1 MSQKEITQVQIG
13 LAEEFTAVY
22 QRNKKENAAIR
33 ELECLKAQYP
43 AVLLPVRDQ
52 DLFAGMRQMGIVGFA
67 SKSEDGYG
75 YYCHVNDMERYL
87 EEDGHTKESK
97 ERVRRLLDYWRT
109 EQSKARVRAA
119 FPEEMQKALPYDD
132 LEEANAAF
140 PLYRMA
146 GWVLDYTKLM
156 KLGVPGLKEEI
167 RKHRMA
173 YDGECLYDAMAGA
186 LDLIVSCAEHY
197 IREIEDKLAKED
209 QDLSDERKKQLLRI
223 RESLAAVNS
232 HAPRTM
238 HEAMQLAWLY
248 SLLSVTMDYG
258 RMDDYIG
265 EFYVEDLRCGRIT
278 PKEAQEFV
286 NSFWTMIADTD
297 ESVHG
302 RVMIGGRGRENE
314 KAADAFALLAMEAS
328 RQVVR
333 HIPQL
338 SLRLYQGCDPELME
352 KALEVLGEGRTFPI
366 LYNDD
371 VNIPSVES
379 SFGVAENE
387 AQDFF
392 PFGCGEYVIGHRSF
406 GSPNG
411 IINILRVVE
420 LALFDQEKKYQD
432 FEGFYQVF
440 LDYCDYYFTYLAK
453 QEELEYRMA
462 GEEAAYL
469 LQSILYDDCIQ
480 RGKGLFGGGIRY
492 LGGTVETY
500 GNISASD
507 SLYAIKTAVFDQKL
521 VTMEELKEALT
532 NNFAGKEPLQKLLHD
547 IPKFGNDDEG
557 ADKMAV
563 RVHEDVCR
571 IIQEAGKKT
580 ALSSYLAVLI
590 NNDHNVKLGRCLG
603 ASADGRMAGKPMS
616 NANGPTAGY
625 DVQGITALINSMV
638 KLRTSIHAGSVQ
650 NMKFS
655 KEMFR
660 ENRELVREILETYFE
675 KGGSQAMINVVDK
688 GELEQAM
695 IHPEEYQDLFVRV
708 GGYSGRFVSLP
719 KEVQLDVLN
728 RTLYE

>member
-1 MSQKEITQVQIG
+1 MGQKEITKAQIG

-22 QRNKKENAAIR
+22 WRNKKENAAVR

-43 AVLLPVRDQ
+43 AALLPIRKQ

-67 SKSEDGYG
+67 SKNEDGFG

-87 EEDGHTKESK
+87 KEEGHTKENK
-97 ERVRRLLDYWRT
+97 ERVKRLLDYWRT

-119 FPEEMQKALPYDD
+119 FPEEMQKALPYDG

-167 RKHRMA
+167 KKHRREH
-173 YDGECLYDAMAGA
+173 DGNLYDTMTGA

-197 IREIEDKLAKED
+197 IREIEDELGKED
-209 QDLSDERKKQLLRI
+209 PSLSDERKKQLLRI
-223 RESLAAVNS
+223 RESLSAIGC
-232 HAPRTM
+232 HAPKTM
-238 HEAMQLAWLY
+238 HEAMQLTWLY
-248 SLLSVTMDYG
+248 SLLCVTMDYG

-265 EFYVEDLRCGRIT
+265 EFYVEDLRRGRIT
-278 PKEAQEFV
+278 QKEAQELV
-286 NSFWTMIADTD
+286 NSLWTMIADTD

-302 RVMIGGRGRENE
+302 RVMIGGRGRQNE
-314 KAADAFALLAMEAS
+314 EAADAFALLAMEAS

-338 SLRLYQGCDPELME
+338 SLRLYQGCNPRLLE

-371 VNIPSVES
+371 VNISSVES

-411 IINILRVVE
+411 IINLLRVVE

-432 FEGFYQVF
+432 FEELYQVF
-440 LDYCDYYFTYLAK
+440 LGYCDYYFTHLAK
-453 QEELEYRMA
+453 QEELEYCMA
-462 GEEAAYL
+462 GEEASYL

-480 RGKGLFGGGIRY
+480 RGKGLFSGGIRY

-507 SLYAIKTAVFDQKL
+507 SLYAVKTAVFDQKL
-521 VTMEELKEALT
+521 VTMEELKEALKAD
-532 NNFAGKEPLQKLLHD
+532 FAGKEPLQKILHD

-557 ADKMAV
+557 ADRMAV

-571 IIQEAGKKT
+571 IIQKAGKET
-580 ALSSYLAVLI
+580 SLSSYLAVLI
-590 NNDHNVKLGRCLG
+590 NNDHNVKLGSCLG
-603 ASADGRMAGKPMS
+603 ASADGRRAGKPMS

-660 ENRELVREILETYFE
+660 ENRKLVREILETYFE
-675 KGGSQAMINVVDK
+675 KGGSQAMINVVDR

-719 KEVQLDVLN
+719 KEVQLDILN